1 MSYQANIKI
10 EEIRQLIRNCYGA
23 IAEKGSKVPNA
34 GDRTLSN
41 LPSTIEEMNAGGAAK
56 SLEKY
61 FGMMETL
68 GFSPISDEDITN
80 ELESMFANTVAVE
93 PHESE
98 LIVSVKTNKGDT
110 ALEQFY
116 PIPDEIEYY
125 SMSSEDII
133 NELQTTWQL
142 FEL

>member
-1 MSYQANIKI
+1 MYAANEQIEVIK
-10 EEIRQLIRNCYGA
+10 QLVRNCYGA
-23 IAEKGSKVPNA
+23 IAGKGSKVPA
-34 GDRTLSN
+34 ATDRTLRN

-68 GFSPISDEDITN
+68 GFSPIADEDITN

-98 LIVSVKTNKGDT
+98 LIASVAMNKGES

-116 PIPDEIEYY
+116 PIPDTIDYY

-133 NELQTTWQL
+133 NELETTWQL